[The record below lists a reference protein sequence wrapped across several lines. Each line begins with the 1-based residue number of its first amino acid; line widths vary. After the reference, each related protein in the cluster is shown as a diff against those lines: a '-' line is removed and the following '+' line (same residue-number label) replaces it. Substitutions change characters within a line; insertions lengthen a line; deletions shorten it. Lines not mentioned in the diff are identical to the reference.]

1 MFVNKENN
9 LYKYTFQ
16 DENNVESELEIL
28 LSFKS
33 KKYQKTF
40 FVMTDNVLGENNKLN
55 TYAFY
60 ITNKENKNSDDV
72 FLPVTD
78 NDELEYINEV
88 FNISMGV

>member
-1 MFVNKENN
+1 MFVNKEDN

-16 DENNVESELEIL
+16 DENNIESELEIL

-40 FVMTDNVLGENNKLN
+40 FVMTDNMLGENNKLN

-72 FLPVTD
+72 FNPVTD

-88 FNISMGV
+88 FNISMGG

>member
-1 MFVNKENN
+1 MFVNKEDN

-16 DENNVESELEIL
+16 DENNIESELEIL

-40 FVMTDNVLGENNKLN
+40 VVMTDNMLGENNKLN

-72 FLPVTD
+72 FNPVTD

-88 FNISMGV
+88 FNISMGG